1 MRNGIIHRI
10 ADIAQRIEPDRRAV
24 WEWLLRT
31 PIGEFDGR
39 TAIELAHAGEGQRV
53 VELLEAVLSGARAA

>member
-10 ADIAQRIEPDRRAV
+10 VDIARLIEPDRRAV

-31 PIGEFDGR
+31 PIGEFNGR
-39 TAIELAHAGEGQRV
+39 TAIELAHEGEGQRV
-53 VELLEAVLSGARAA
+53 VDLLQAVLSGARSA